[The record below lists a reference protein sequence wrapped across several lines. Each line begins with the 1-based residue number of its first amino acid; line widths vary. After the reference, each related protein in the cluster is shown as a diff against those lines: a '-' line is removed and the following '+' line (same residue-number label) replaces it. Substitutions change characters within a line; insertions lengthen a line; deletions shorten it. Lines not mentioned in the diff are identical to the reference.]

1 MFAGFRSRRILAI
14 VIAGLLTLLY
24 FIYFKAIDL
33 HSSNIVKIFEAISSQ
48 NIGKKYSNYNKYKY
62 FSNCNCRRNDHIS
75 IVKEQT
81 SSENS
86 DLYVVRSIL
95 NNTNYIVKETE
106 LDELVCGVYETLRR
120 GRHQKVIGY
129 SIFGKNSRY
138 TIALKSMIH

>member
-14 VIAGLLTLLY
+14 VIAGLLT

-33 HSSNIVKIFEAISSQ
+33 HSSNTVKIFEAILSQ
-48 NIGKKYSNYNKYKY
+48 NIGNKFSNNNNYKY

-86 DLYVVRSIL
+86 DLYVVRSTL